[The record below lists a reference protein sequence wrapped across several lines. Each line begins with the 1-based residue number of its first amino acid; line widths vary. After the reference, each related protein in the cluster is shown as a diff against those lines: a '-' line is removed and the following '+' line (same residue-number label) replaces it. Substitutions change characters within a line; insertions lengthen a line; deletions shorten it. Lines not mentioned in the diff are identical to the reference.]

1 MFQCRSLNSYANII
15 SIYFPRNNCSQMTK
29 KMPETKLL
37 TFPFPLFINL
47 IVRRCIRFQKIL
59 QWRLEAV
66 GYSVHDWMA
75 EFG

>member
-1 MFQCRSLNSYANII
+1 
-15 SIYFPRNNCSQMTK
+15 MTK
-29 KMPETKLL
+29 KMPEIKLL

-75 EFG
+75 ELG